1 MAGEIITVGMLITSE
16 RISRGNVVR
25 PDVKQDDFDEPDRGE
40 RNSVDVV
47 SLSPQALALARNG
60 GPAGPSAMQY
70 RLESQG
76 REKQQQSQN
85 LPARLLDIRI

>member
-1 MAGEIITVGMLITSE
+1 MAGEIITVGTLVNSV

-25 PDVKQDDFDEPDRGE
+25 SDVNQNDLDEPDRE
-40 RNSVDVV
+40 RNSIDVV

-60 GPAGPSAMQY
+60 GPAETSAPQH
-70 RLESQG
+70 RPETQG
-76 REKQQQSQN
+76 REKQQQPQN